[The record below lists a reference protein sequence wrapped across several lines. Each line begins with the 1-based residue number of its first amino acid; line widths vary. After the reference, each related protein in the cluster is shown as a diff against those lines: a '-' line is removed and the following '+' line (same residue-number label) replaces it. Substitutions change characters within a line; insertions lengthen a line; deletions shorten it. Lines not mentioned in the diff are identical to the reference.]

1 MIISQLG
8 WWHSQYM
15 ESHKTCSKPPIT
27 SDDFLQMSMDWLN
40 GKKTNKRNYHFLTAN
55 GVFHFCLLWT
65 WRSCVVGMGWGREVF
80 WGPIWLRLGF
90 QRNSCFNKFRPAEI
104 ILSTKKNCMIFIDFP
119 HVLPVEEWCF
129 HELCIFCGIQ
139 VGLRIFRCSSA
150 TSNVPSRAP
159 GRWKSPKARRLGS
172 PRRSPMG
179 NRSTPRW
186 CPVTKIAIYGSSG
199 WEFWNGVMDV
209 HPLYI

>member
-1 MIISQLG
+1 MMTFPIV
-8 WWHSQYM
+8 
-15 ESHKTCSKPPIT
+15 ESKTWLLVSWDDDIPNIWKVKKHVPNHQPLLTT
-27 SDDFLQMSMDWLN
+27 SSRCQWIDWTE
-40 GKKTNKRNYHFLTAN
+40 KTNKRNYHFLTAN

-65 WRSCVVGMGWGREVF
+65 WHSCVVGMGWGRGVF
-80 WGPIWLRLGF
+80 WGPIWFRLGF
-90 QRNSCFNKFRPAEI
+90 QRNSCFNKLKPAEI

-129 HELCIFCGIQ
+129 HDLCIFCGIQ

-172 PRRSPMG
+172 PRFMA
-179 NRSTPRW
+179 
-186 CPVTKIAIYGSSG
+186 VLDGSSG
-199 WEFWNGVMDV
+199 MELWMFIPSIYNLWIIYG
-209 HPLYI
+209 

>member
-104 ILSTKKNCMIFIDFP
+104 ILSTKKNAWFSLISHM
-119 HVLPVEEWCF
+119 
-129 HELCIFCGIQ
+129 FCQLKNDVSMTFAYFVAFKLASASSVALQQLQTSPPAPPG
-139 VGLRIFRCSSA
+139 VG
-150 TSNVPSRAP
+150 RAP
-159 GRWKSPKARRLGS
+159 RRGDLDRLGDRRWEIGQHPGDVRSPK
-172 PRRSPMG
+172 
-179 NRSTPRW
+179 
-186 CPVTKIAIYGSSG
+186 
-199 WEFWNGVMDV
+199 
-209 HPLYI
+209 